1 MKYGLACEFDRR
13 EVAPILTRVGQKR
26 LVLRPEGDGGTTVSE
41 YFQDYITVAAF
52 AAFGVVL
59 VAVTLGVT
67 YLVRPSNPT
76 KEKLTTYECGV
87 DPVGSGWSQSF
98 VRYYIFGL
106 LFVVFDVEAVF
117 LFPWAI
123 VAESLGVPG
132 LVAMI
137 IFILTL
143 LEGLLYA
150 VRKGVMKWE

>member
-1 MKYGLACEFDRR
+1 MS
-13 EVAPILTRVGQKR
+13 P
-26 LVLRPEGDGGTTVSE
+26 

-59 VAVTLGVT
+59 VALTLGVT

-87 DPVGSGWSQSF
+87 DPVGQGWNQTF
-98 VRYYIFGL
+98 VRYYVFGL

-123 VAESLGVPG
+123 MSEELGTFG

-137 IFILTL
+137 VFILTL

-150 VRKGVMKWE
+150 IRKGVLKWE

>member
-1 MKYGLACEFDRR
+1 M
-13 EVAPILTRVGQKR
+13 
-26 LVLRPEGDGGTTVSE
+26 SE
-41 YFQDYITVAAF
+41 YFQDYITVGVF
-52 AAFGVVL
+52 ALFGVVL
-59 VAVTLGVT
+59 VAMTLGIT

-98 VRYYIFGL
+98 VRYYVFGL
-106 LFVVFDVEAVF
+106 LFVLFDVEAVF

-123 VAESLGVPG
+123 VAEDLGVPG
-132 LVAMI
+132 LIAII

-150 VRKGVMKWE
+150 VRKGVLKWE

>member
-1 MKYGLACEFDRR
+1 
-13 EVAPILTRVGQKR
+13 
-26 LVLRPEGDGGTTVSE
+26 VSE
-41 YFQDYITVAAF
+41 YFQDYIAVAVF

-59 VAVTLGVT
+59 VAATLGLT

-87 DPVGSGWSQSF
+87 DPVGTGWSQTY

-106 LFVVFDVEAVF
+106 LFVLFDVEAVF
-117 LFPWAI
+117 LFPWAL
-123 VAESLGVPG
+123 VAEPLGVPG
-132 LVAMI
+132 LIAII

>member
-1 MKYGLACEFDRR
+1 
-13 EVAPILTRVGQKR
+13 
-26 LVLRPEGDGGTTVSE
+26 VSE

-52 AAFGVVL
+52 AGFGVVL
-59 VAVTLGVT
+59 MASLLGISF
-67 YLVRPSNPT
+67 LVRPSNPT

-87 DPVGSGWSQSF
+87 DPVGSGWNQSF
-98 VRYYIFGL
+98 VRYYVFGL
-106 LFVVFDVEAVF
+106 LFVLFDVEAVF

-132 LVAMI
+132 LIAMI
-137 IFILTL
+137 VFILTL